1 MKADQSN
8 KKLKKM
14 SEQIQ
19 IALDFEGLSAEIFD
33 SIDDQQQ
40 QQSLEYDLEQA
51 VAREE
56 EQQQQTDYLP
66 SLEELLDQTDVSE
79 LIQSLLSA
87 NLPAEHEL
95 EPPSSSTPIIDPT
108 LNPSSPPPITLS
120 SAPHSPQPSLRSDAS
135 TSQLPLTKPKP
146 SSLLT
151 PANIKI
157 YSLDQLANPPLGQ
170 QPNYPWWTILRA
182 AIMGSPHGILNREEI
197 YEALTNRW
205 EYFRSTSDSATRV
218 WKSAVGHNLSVKE
231 CFVRVHVQG
240 KKNTSYYI
248 VDTAVDPAK
257 GRLSKAKNSISQPDK
272 MSIPTIT
279 RKLVLPPDFDLSIQ
293 ARWSPAIAAIRNT
306 KYGYPTP
313 TRQAPQTQ
321 QTSNS
326 KEDHHHSKSDHSSET
341 DTETETET
349 EDDTSTETEPTNTP
363 QRSITTMTGG
373 RLGSSLSAIIGQP
386 ITNTN
391 NHSSCRINN
400 SNNQPIPRLAFSRSL
415 SNALVP
421 AHPPSRRR
429 TLAARN
435 SSSSTP
441 NPPPRNRAS
450 NHSCINQASSTS
462 NHNLSTLR
470 SRPIPAPPKTTT
482 SQPSP
487 SCIVDELSS
496 LQDHVNAALADVA
509 ASLPKIVPLN
519 QEYHHQEQAEE
530 LHQQR
535 EEHRTIE
542 EELSSI
548 AQQMMIDIHS
558 SILDPLPASP
568 SPIPEIDFESL
579 LKQAHDELQNEEEQ
593 QILNEPVENQNTTTE
608 TETNNEINNSV
619 QNMLDDLIGREEE
632 NEDQVLMSLMM
643 NLDEEDSNQKGDD
656 DEVEVENGESLV
668 PTAAD
673 FDRLLAS
680 VIDEHGDD
688 QSSTSF
694 HDEAQNADQQLIE
707 ANLTEDNTGLLGL
720 NKRSIEEAGLTDF
733 LQDLI
738 DQAQHEHETDQIPE
752 EEERLENVHIEE
764 EEGNGFMEASRM
776 LENEIE
782 EALKKAEEQEM
793 NRARRQREIQQ
804 EEEEEAARVRER
816 LISSRQIEEERR
828 LNLEL
833 NTSGD
838 IPVHPLPLSTLD
850 IPTTSSSI
858 SSAHPRTTSSSSA
871 TTTPTSRSRLT
882 NNNRSRT
889 DRRNNTNHQNN
900 NPGPGSSRPSSNRPA
915 VNRPTLLRCLP
926 NPLNSSTST
935 TNSSTTR
942 MLDRRTRASGARTI
956 GRKLNLPLPSSHT
969 LPTEGTE
976 ESSSSNTLHIDDN
989 TLAPGFLDSL
999 NVISTEKPRA
1009 TFPELAKDA
1018 ILAHPSGKLTAAEIF
1033 RVLEKKYPY
1042 FVSAADSWKATL
1054 RNVLTSHSC
1063 FVKIPRPADAPGR
1076 GDWWATVDLPLWKRR
1091 RTTAKA
1097 KQDEDFI
1104 GRHARELS
1112 RRQQQLQLKSSSS
1125 SSSTPTP
1132 STTPLT
1138 TTATT
1143 TNSSTSVSSMN
1154 ISPELLMGR
1163 ASLDTTTNRPMNA
1176 LSSLGSITTITSS
1189 SSSSSSNEIPLPSAS
1204 SLSLPTISDLMVG

>member
-1 MKADQSN
+1 MT
-8 KKLKKM
+8 
-14 SEQIQ
+14 
-19 IALDFEGLSAEIFD
+19 EIFD

-313 TRQAPQTQ
+313 TRQAPQTNKHLTQ
-321 QTSNS
+321 
-326 KEDHHHSKSDHSSET
+326 KK
-341 DTETETET
+341 
-349 EDDTSTETEPTNTP
+349 
-363 QRSITTMTGG
+363 TTIIPSLIIHLRLTLKPRLRQKMIQARKLSLLILHKGG

-509 ASLPKIVPLN
+509 ASLPEIVPLN

-764 EEGNGFMEASRM
+764 EEGMASRM

-1076 GDWWATVDLPLWKRR
+1076 GDWWATVDLPLY
-1091 RTTAKA
+1091 
-1097 KQDEDFI
+1097 
-1104 GRHARELS
+1104 
-1112 RRQQQLQLKSSSS
+1112 
-1125 SSSTPTP
+1125 
-1132 STTPLT
+1132 
-1138 TTATT
+1138 
-1143 TNSSTSVSSMN
+1143 
-1154 ISPELLMGR
+1154 
-1163 ASLDTTTNRPMNA
+1163 TTTNRPMNA